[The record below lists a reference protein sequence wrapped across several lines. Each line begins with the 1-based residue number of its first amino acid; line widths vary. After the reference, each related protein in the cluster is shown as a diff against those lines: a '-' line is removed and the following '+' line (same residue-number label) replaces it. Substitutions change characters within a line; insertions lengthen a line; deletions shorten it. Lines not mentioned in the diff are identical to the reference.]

1 MNKDEETEIE
11 DPYKLSFLKDNED
24 LVLKEITRLLQEP
37 KPFPM
42 QNH

>member
-24 LVLKEITRLLQEP
+24 LVLKEITRLL
-37 KPFPM
+37 
-42 QNH
+42 